1 MKEKRFERDVD
12 EAVKKIEYIL
22 KEYNSKLCFDIE
34 LSKIILVDQDN
45 RDFGVFSKSN
55 IEIDILE

>member
-34 LSKIILVDQDN
+34 LSKIILVDQNN